1 MAEEKQREEKKEAI
15 HSDLHHSL
23 PPHRFLN
30 TSKIYYLQLKV
41 MSFQKNKTI

>member
-1 MAEEKQREEKKEAI
+1 MAEEKQRREKEAI
-15 HSDLHHSL
+15 HRDLHHSL